1 MNAANIPQIPGY
13 TVLIP
18 IGRGAYG
25 SVYLAEDS
33 AGRRV
38 ALKVVTPQVELS
50 DKMLQRELGGL
61 RRFLTVAESSPYLVR
76 IHEMIENLP
85 CGGFA
90 YAMELAD
97 SIHAHGVADYA
108 PLTLRHRLKTE
119 GRMSVQ
125 EAIRITQGLCEALEH
140 LHGQGLVHR
149 DVKPGNVIFVHGQP
163 KLADLG
169 LISGEGDSTSAVGT
183 RGYHAPE
190 GARGPKADLFSLGK
204 VLYEMATGCD
214 RQDFPELPQEFPSF
228 ADSRALLALNPIL
241 AKACT
246 ADPAK
251 RYPSAARFK
260 RDLLMLQTGKS
271 LGGSSWGSWGAGAVL
286 LITLGWGLGRDWWQH
301 QEEQRFWDHLPP
313 VERINRAYQ
322 PEAAA
327 SWRRH
332 FIPSRPKGLE
342 PRQID
347 LTAFYNG
354 ALSQSL
360 FLTLNPSEAMENT
373 WGTLPKGSVSLGGIP
388 FDIRGVIHLSGQN
401 LESRIPKL
409 MPATVTNI
417 PVAMKC
423 QRIHFVGATQ
433 WGDPPGTVVCRYRM
447 HYADGTSEV
456 MAVEFEW
463 NVQSWWLR
471 REDNQGDLKRAKRV
485 GQGSNARLDSNRWTL
500 SLYLQTWNNPKPDL
514 EVKSIDL
521 ESAMLNSSPFVAGI
535 TVE

>member
-38 ALKVVTPQVELS
+38 ALKVVTTQVELS
-50 DKMLQRELGGL
+50 DKMLQRELSGL

-119 GRMSVQ
+119 GRMPVQ
-125 EAIRITQGLCEALEH
+125 EAIRITLGLCEALEH

-260 RDLLMLQTGKS
+260 RDLY
-271 LGGSSWGSWGAGAVL
+271 
-286 LITLGWGLGRDWWQH
+286 DDDY
-301 QEEQRFWDHLPP
+301 F
-313 VERINRAYQ
+313 
-322 PEAAA
+322 
-327 SWRRH
+327 
-332 FIPSRPKGLE
+332 
-342 PRQID
+342 
-347 LTAFYNG
+347 
-354 ALSQSL
+354 SQ
-360 FLTLNPSEAMENT
+360 
-373 WGTLPKGSVSLGGIP
+373 
-388 FDIRGVIHLSGQN
+388 
-401 LESRIPKL
+401 
-409 MPATVTNI
+409 
-417 PVAMKC
+417 
-423 QRIHFVGATQ
+423 
-433 WGDPPGTVVCRYRM
+433 
-447 HYADGTSEV
+447 
-456 MAVEFEW
+456 
-463 NVQSWWLR
+463 
-471 REDNQGDLKRAKRV
+471 
-485 GQGSNARLDSNRWTL
+485 
-500 SLYLQTWNNPKPDL
+500 
-514 EVKSIDL
+514 
-521 ESAMLNSSPFVAGI
+521 
-535 TVE
+535 